1 MEIVSGFLE
10 WVQGIGPWGPL
21 AIAAFYI
28 PACVFLLPGSV
39 ITLAAGF
46 LFGVGM
52 GTVSVSVGSTLGA
65 CAAFLVGRTVVRG
78 WVSKKIEANPRFA
91 AIDKAVGR
99 EGFKIVLLTR
109 LSPVFPFNFLNYA
122 FGLTDVSFGRYAL
135 ASWIGM
141 LPGTL
146 MYVYFGSTL
155 RSMTE
160 VLSGTYEG
168 GTAQTVFFGAGL
180 VVTVVVTLFVTRIAR
195 KALKE
200 AVGDEEEKKDD

>member
-1 MEIVSGFLE
+1 MSVVSGFLE
-10 WVQGIGPWGPL
+10 WVQGVGSWGPL

-46 LFGVGM
+46 LFGLGM
-52 GTVSVSVGSTLGA
+52 GTVSVSAGSTLGA
-65 CAAFLVGRTVVRG
+65 CAAFLVGRTAVRG
-78 WVSKKIEANPRFA
+78 WVSKKIDANPRFS

-180 VVTVVVTLFVTRIAR
+180 VVTIAVTLFVTRIAR